1 MIPIIRWL
9 RGLWLRRTVGG
20 ASGQFFNHLQWQY
33 VTTGS
38 SLVFGFSYTILLG
51 RWLGAGDFGLLAVAM
66 GFSAVIFQFVDLRL
80 NEAVVKYVHE
90 YHAAGEMERCAAAV
104 RLSLLANGLSACL
117 ALGLLLLLAR
127 VGPPVLLNDSRGL
140 AILGW
145 CGLSS
150 FLTSVG
156 SATAMGLIRMFGL
169 FREQAILSLGVQG
182 GKLALTAAAILWWHF
197 DLVGVAILA
206 AALSAV
212 NNLLFLWMTLRHFR
226 AKVSARLWRAP
237 FSLLQ
242 DQIGDMRKFVRNTYL
257 FSVMSIPTKELD
269 VTFLGWFADA
279 ATIGHYRVAKSFM
292 SAIWAATDPAFYV
305 VYPELVKFWVDR
317 NLMEM
322 QKFIHQITW
331 IFGVSGVVLVGLA
344 AVVVPPIMQLAAG
357 SEFAASRAYFLGMLW
372 GILFW
377 LPLLWANPLL
387 LAIGRSDLAVKGA
400 AVGAGISL
408 LLYCGLVPLFGG
420 IGAALSNALGGVCS
434 SLVGF
439 WMVRSSDLLSKVKS
453 NAVVP
458 AQVHEEGHS

>member
-1 MIPIIRWL
+1 M
-9 RGLWLRRTVGG
+9 
-20 ASGQFFNHLQWQY
+20 
-33 VTTGS
+33 
-38 SLVFGFSYTILLG
+38 
-51 RWLGAGDFGLLAVAM
+51 
-66 GFSAVIFQFVDLRL
+66 
-80 NEAVVKYVHE
+80 
-90 YHAAGEMERCAAAV
+90 
-104 RLSLLANGLSACL
+104 
-117 ALGLLLLLAR
+117 
-127 VGPPVLLNDSRGL
+127 
-140 AILGW
+140 
-145 CGLSS
+145 
-150 FLTSVG
+150 
-156 SATAMGLIRMFGL
+156 
-169 FREQAILSLGVQG
+169 
-182 GKLALTAAAILWWHF
+182 TAAAILWWHF

-331 IFGVSGVVLVGLA
+331 IFGVSGVILVGLA

-357 SEFAASRAYFLGMLW
+357 SEFAASRAYF
-372 GILFW
+372 
-377 LPLLWANPLL
+377 
-387 LAIGRSDLAVKGA
+387 
-400 AVGAGISL
+400 
-408 LLYCGLVPLFGG
+408 
-420 IGAALSNALGGVCS
+420 
-434 SLVGF
+434 
-439 WMVRSSDLLSKVKS
+439 
-453 NAVVP
+453 
-458 AQVHEEGHS
+458 